1 MSDKNAIFDNKI
13 DVLKEKSDNINDY
26 GEKRANEKQRQL
38 SIVSR
43 LRLEDGADQD
53 ALTRMEQ
60 QIRQH
65 YRDDFSEN
73 VEKPMQDA
81 NNEWTETKRE
91 IHESILETKDVK
103 DQLGEAKSISEIGQE
118 AIGEA
123 EGKLDNS
130 IHDYEEQANKLDQIM
145 SNQNSRTSTTRS
157 KISY

>member
-1 MSDKNAIFDNKI
+1 MSDKNAIYDNKI
-13 DVLKEKSDNINDY
+13 DMLKEKSDSINDY

-38 SIVSR
+38 NIISR

-53 ALTRMEQ
+53 ALTKMEQ
-60 QIRQH
+60 QVRQH
-65 YRDDFSEN
+65 YRDDFAEN

-91 IHESILETKDVK
+91 IHESIIETRDAK
-103 DQLGEAKSISEIGQE
+103 DQLGEAKSISEIGEE

-130 IHDYEEQANKLDQIM
+130 IHDYEEQANNLDSIM
-145 SNQNSRTSTTRS
+145 SNQNSRISTTRNR
-157 KISY
+157 INY